1 MGLFSRRSP
10 ADTDVSTGS
19 ALPGPTPV
27 GAFWDWWAERGR
39 HLDPTTPGPDHDT
52 LGELLVAVD
61 PGLSWHFG
69 PGLSARHRLTVS
81 AGGTADAR
89 PAAERWFR
97 AAPAADG
104 TWEFAPAVAADHS
117 ALEGSLEVG
126 GATVDLPSVVLDLRV
141 DLEDLRVHVGVHH
154 PAFADL
160 PDQVATQIAF
170 MVLDWALGE
179 DDVSRWVGHVA
190 ALPSAP
196 ASSRDV
202 DDLVAAVATCAAE
215 HEPDTWS
222 VLSGE
227 DEQGRPVFALARRGA
242 RWVDRPT
249 LDLHH
254 ALTATFVPDKRGLP
268 SPDDLVRLQALD
280 ESLLTT
286 VEPRGL
292 VLAHVTTD
300 GTRTLH
306 VYTDGEDQNVAADVT
321 GWAASHG
328 LEAASAL
335 DPGWTRV
342 RHLLG

>member
-10 ADTDVSTGS
+10 ADADASAGSTPPGS
-19 ALPGPTPV
+19 TPV
-27 GAFWDWWAERGR
+27 GAFWDWWADRGR
-39 HLDPTTPGPDHDT
+39 HLDPTVPGPDHET
-52 LGELLVAVD
+52 LGDLLVAVD

-69 PGLSARHRLTVS
+69 PGLSAQHRLTVS
-81 AGGTADAR
+81 AGGVADTR

-97 AAPAADG
+97 AAPAADA

-117 ALEGSLEVG
+117 ALGGSLEVG
-126 GATVDLPSVVLDLRV
+126 GAAVDLSSVALDLRV

-160 PDQVATQIAF
+160 PEQVAAQIAF

-190 ALPSAP
+190 ALPAAP
-196 ASSRDV
+196 ASPRSV
-202 DDLVAAVATCAAE
+202 ADLVAAVATCAAE

-227 DEQGRPVFALARRGA
+227 DEQGWPVFALARRGA

-254 ALTATFVPDKRGLP
+254 ALTARFDPDERGLP
-268 SPDDLVRLQALD
+268 SPEQLERLQALD
-280 ESLLTT
+280 DSLLTA

-306 VYTDGEDQNVAADVT
+306 VYTDGEDQNVTHDVT
-321 GWAASHG
+321 DWATSHG
-328 LEAASAL
+328 LQAASAP